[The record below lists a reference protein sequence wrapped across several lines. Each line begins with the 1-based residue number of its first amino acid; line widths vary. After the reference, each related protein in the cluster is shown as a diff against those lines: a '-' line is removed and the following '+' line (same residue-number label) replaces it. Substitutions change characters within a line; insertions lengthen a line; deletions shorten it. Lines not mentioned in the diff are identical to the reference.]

1 MTLFAK
7 QWKCLLCIA
16 WWLPWASPTK
26 VVFRHFAMA
35 SMVEQ
40 KVLLASTQMV
50 LMMPPAATMI
60 RVRVSQGW
68 WVEQHHD
75 VFF

>member
-1 MTLFAK
+1 M
-7 QWKCLLCIA
+7 
-16 WWLPWASPTK
+16 K
-26 VVFRHFAMA
+26 VAFRHFAMA

-68 WVEQHHD
+68 WVEKHHD

>member
-1 MTLFAK
+1 M
-7 QWKCLLCIA
+7 
-16 WWLPWASPTK
+16 K
-26 VVFRHFAMA
+26 VAFRHFAMA